1 MYRTLQLN
9 IAAQWLPPGRAT
21 VPLFDLPDELVES
34 SIIFST
40 EHHLYLKLWLFRLKD
55 LADNFLKI
63 SDVSLSLQ
71 RKQLTVFVANDKI
84 GAFK

>member
-1 MYRTLQLN
+1 MYRTLLN

-34 SIIFST
+34 FIIFST

>member
-1 MYRTLQLN
+1 MH
-9 IAAQWLPPGRAT
+9 IAAT
-21 VPLFDLPDELVES
+21 VLLFDLPDELAES
-34 SIIFST
+34 FIIFSI
-40 EHHLYLKLWLFRLKD
+40 EYHLYLKLWLFRLKD

-63 SDVSLSLQ
+63 NDVNFALQ